1 MIRTTEL
8 KERIYNY
15 MELADDKVLEAINTL
30 LETSVGQ
37 TYTLTDEQLSE
48 VEKRRTKYLSG
59 EAKMYDW
66 KEAKNRIGKRI

>member
-1 MIRTTEL
+1 MSISTDL
-8 KERIYNY
+8 KESIYNY

-30 LETSVGQ
+30 LETSVGKS
-37 TYTLTDEQLSE
+37 YALTEEQLAE

-66 KEAKNRIGKRI
+66 QEAKSTIGKRV